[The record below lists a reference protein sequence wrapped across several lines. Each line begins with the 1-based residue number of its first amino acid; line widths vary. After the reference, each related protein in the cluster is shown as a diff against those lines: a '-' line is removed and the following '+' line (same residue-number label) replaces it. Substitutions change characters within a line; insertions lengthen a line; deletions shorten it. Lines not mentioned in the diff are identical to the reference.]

1 MSSESAVSADVDNH
15 ARDLRSYCIG
25 GLLALILTAIAFA
38 LVAFEVLPTFERL
51 VAIAVLAVAQITV
64 HFRYFLHISW
74 HSHRDDL
81 QLVLFTSLILFLMVG
96 GTIWI
101 LFNLHERMM

>member
-1 MSSESAVSADVDNH
+1 MSGNTEVGAGIETYS
-15 ARDLRSYCIG
+15 RDLRSYCIG

-38 LVAFEVLPTFERL
+38 LVAFEILPTDERL
-51 VAIAVLAVAQITV
+51 VVIAILAVAQIMV
-64 HFRYFLHISW
+64 HFRYFMHISW

-81 QLVLFTSLILFLMVG
+81 QLVLFTSLILFLMVA

>member
-1 MSSESAVSADVDNH
+1 MKGDAMTDEHVETYAQDFK
-15 ARDLRSYCIG
+15 SYCIA
-25 GLLALILTAIAFA
+25 GLLALMLTALAFA
-38 LVAFEVLPTFERL
+38 LVIFEILPHLERL
-51 VAIAVLAVAQITV
+51 IALAILAVAQIVV

-81 QLVLFTSLILFLMVG
+81 QLVLFTSLILLLMVG

>member
-1 MSSESAVSADVDNH
+1 MTSDATTGITVETYEKDF
-15 ARDLRSYCIG
+15 RSYCIG
-25 GLLALILTAIAFA
+25 GVLALILTAIAFA
-38 LVAFEVLPTFERL
+38 LVVFEILPAFERL
-51 VAIAVLAVAQITV
+51 MAIALLAVIQIVV

-96 GTIWI
+96 GTVWI

>member
-1 MSSESAVSADVDNH
+1 MNDEAMSKTHVDTYAH
-15 ARDLRSYCIG
+15 DFRSYCIG
-25 GLLALILTAIAFA
+25 GVLALLLTALAFA
-38 LVAFEVLPTFERL
+38 LVAFGSLPLFERL
-51 VAIAVLAVAQITV
+51 VALAALAVVQIVV

-74 HSHRDDL
+74 RSHRDDL

>member
-1 MSSESAVSADVDNH
+1 MKSESGTQTHVDSYAH
-15 ARDLRSYCIG
+15 DFRSYCIG
-25 GLLALILTAIAFA
+25 GVLALLLTAIAFA
-38 LVAFEVLPTFERL
+38 LVAFGILPLFERL
-51 VAIAVLAVAQITV
+51 VALAVLAVVQIVV

-74 HSHRDDL
+74 RSHRDDL

>member
-1 MSSESAVSADVDNH
+1 MSDETVTEAGVESH
-15 ARDLRSYCIG
+15 AHDFRTYSIG
-25 GLLALILTAIAFA
+25 GLLALALTGIAFW
-38 LVAFEVLPTFERL
+38 LVAFEILPPFERL
-51 VAIAVLAVAQITV
+51 AAVAVLAVMQIVV

-74 HSHRDDL
+74 RSHRDDL

-101 LFNLHERMM
+101 LYNLHERMM

>member
-1 MSSESAVSADVDNH
+1 MKDGAMTDEHVGTYAQDF
-15 ARDLRSYCIG
+15 RSYCIG
-25 GLLALILTAIAFA
+25 GLLALVLTGMAFGLVIFEIL
-38 LVAFEVLPTFERL
+38 PHFERL
-51 VAIAVLAVAQITV
+51 VALAVLAVTQIIV
-64 HFRYFLHISW
+64 HFRYFLHIGW
-74 HSHRDDL
+74 QSHRDDL

>member
-1 MSSESAVSADVDNH
+1 MKGDAMTHTHVETY
-15 ARDLRSYCIG
+15 ARDFRSYCIG
-25 GLLALILTAIAFA
+25 GVLALALTALAFW
-38 LVAFEVLPTFERL
+38 LVMFEILPDFERL
-51 VAIAVLAVAQITV
+51 IAISILAVAQIIV
-64 HFRYFLHISW
+64 HFRFFLHISW
-74 HSHRDDL
+74 YSHRDDL

>member
-1 MSSESAVSADVDNH
+1 MKGDAMTDEHVETYAQ
-15 ARDLRSYCIG
+15 DLKSYCIG
-25 GLLALILTAIAFA
+25 GLLALMLTALAFG
-38 LVAFEVLPTFERL
+38 LVIFERL
-51 VAIAVLAVAQITV
+51 LALAVLAVAQIVV
-64 HFRYFLHISW
+64 HFRYFLHIGW

>member
-1 MSSESAVSADVDNH
+1 
-15 ARDLRSYCIG
+15 
-25 GLLALILTAIAFA
+25 
-38 LVAFEVLPTFERL
+38 
-51 VAIAVLAVAQITV
+51 LAVAQIVV
-64 HFRYFLHISW
+64 HFRYFLHIGW

-81 QLVLFTSLILFLMVG
+81 QLVLFTGLILFLMVG

>member
-1 MSSESAVSADVDNH
+1 MRGKEVTDAGSETYAQDF
-15 ARDLRSYCIG
+15 RSYCIG
-25 GLLALILTAIAFA
+25 GVLALVLTAIAFG
-38 LVAFEVLPTFERL
+38 LVAYDILPAVERL
-51 VAIAVLAVAQITV
+51 VAISILAVVQIVV
-64 HFRYFLHISW
+64 HFRFFLHISG

>member
-1 MSSESAVSADVDNH
+1 MRGKEVTDAGSETYAQDF
-15 ARDLRSYCIG
+15 RSYCIG
-25 GLLALILTAIAFA
+25 GVLALVLTAIAFG
-38 LVAFEVLPTFERL
+38 LVAYDILPAVECL
-51 VAIAVLAVAQITV
+51 VAISILAVVQIVV
-64 HFRYFLHISW
+64 HFRFFLHISW

>member
-1 MSSESAVSADVDNH
+1 MSHNH
-15 ARDLRSYCIG
+15 LETYARDFRSYCIG
-25 GLLALILTAIAFA
+25 GILALALTALAFY
-38 LVAFEVLPTFERL
+38 LVVFEVLPGFERL
-51 VAIAVLAVAQITV
+51 VAISILAVAQIIV

-74 HSHRDDL
+74 YSHRDEL
-81 QLVLFTSLILFLMVG
+81 QLILFTGLILFLMVG

>member
-1 MSSESAVSADVDNH
+1 MKGDAMTDEHVETYAQDF
-15 ARDLRSYCIG
+15 RSYCIG
-25 GLLALILTAIAFA
+25 GLLALVLTGLAFGLVIFEILPY
-38 LVAFEVLPTFERL
+38 LERL
-51 VAIAVLAVAQITV
+51 LALAVLAVAQIIV
-64 HFRYFLHISW
+64 HFRYFLHIGW

-81 QLVLFTSLILFLMVG
+81 QLVLFTGLILFLMVG

>member
-1 MSSESAVSADVDNH
+1 MSHNH
-15 ARDLRSYCIG
+15 LETYARDFRSYCIG
-25 GLLALILTAIAFA
+25 GILALALTALAFY
-38 LVAFEVLPTFERL
+38 LVVFEILPGFERL
-51 VAIAVLAVAQITV
+51 VAISILAVAQIIV

-74 HSHRDDL
+74 YSHRDEL
-81 QLVLFTSLILFLMVG
+81 QLILFTGLILFLMVG

>member
-1 MSSESAVSADVDNH
+1 MSKPHVDSY
-15 ARDLRSYCIG
+15 AQDLRSYCIG
-25 GLLALILTAIAFA
+25 GVLALLLTALAFA
-38 LVAFEVLPTFERL
+38 LVAFGILPLFERL
-51 VAIAVLAVAQITV
+51 VALAVLAVLAVVQIVV

-74 HSHRDDL
+74 RSHRDDL

>member
-1 MSSESAVSADVDNH
+1 MKGDAMTDEHVETH
-15 ARDLRSYCIG
+15 AQDLRSYCVG
-25 GLLALILTAIAFA
+25 GILALALTALAFW
-38 LVAFEVLPTFERL
+38 LVIFEILPEFERL
-51 VAIAVLAVAQITV
+51 VAISVLAVAQIIV

-74 HSHRDDL
+74 YSHRDEL
-81 QLVLFTSLILFLMVG
+81 QLVLFTGLILFLMVG